1 MAAIATRSGAASFI
15 VVALAVFLFRGLCRQ
30 RALADEAV
38 RRRGSERRK
47 KKENDARS
55 CSFSRWEELC
65 EDEEGKKKTKS
76 ERERDETKFFFSRA
90 SASLSLFLQSIL
102 SFSLSSQRR
111 DPKLPAISSALLA
124 ALH

>member
-55 CSFSRWEELC
+55 CSFSRWEDLC
-65 EDEEGKKKTKS
+65 EDEEGKKKNEKRA
-76 ERERDETKFFFSRA
+76 RERRNEVFFFHVLLP
-90 SASLSLFLQSIL
+90 LSPFFYKAFFPFLFLRNAETPSCRP
-102 SFSLSSQRR
+102 S
-111 DPKLPAISSALLA
+111 PPPC
-124 ALH
+124 